1 MSNQLNPN
9 GIRLWGSALR
19 PLANASLSPPM
30 QPGAYNVHRLQG
42 QNRRHAVHGIAP
54 GLSGGR
60 RPASSVLPF
69 GAPIAQSSQA
79 KALPPDLYNKGR
91 LTGSNKKVAY
101 IGLGPRTRKTA
112 SAIMKSGEVTKD
124 SLQAKAES
132 AKKPIDVNELV
143 SGLKAALDVADSE
156 EQRDSINH
164 QLATLRPFVLLA
176 KKRELTDE
184 EQNIVDGIGRA
195 LLAQAEEQIG
205 AEVGA

>member
-1 MSNQLNPN
+1 MSQLNPI
-9 GIRLWGSALR
+9 GVHVWGSTLR
-19 PLANASLSPPM
+19 PLAKGSVSQPL

-112 SAIMKSGEVTKD
+112 
-124 SLQAKAES
+124 
-132 AKKPIDVNELV
+132 
-143 SGLKAALDVADSE
+143 
-156 EQRDSINH
+156 
-164 QLATLRPFVLLA
+164 
-176 KKRELTDE
+176 
-184 EQNIVDGIGRA
+184 
-195 LLAQAEEQIG
+195 
-205 AEVGA
+205 